1 METTEAVE
9 QQADNGAGAGAD
21 VTPISN
27 VPEAPSITD
36 MSRVDLGGN
45 VRHISTDDLHID
57 SELDPRRYLVDAATV
72 QAMGKDIAENGQIEP
87 ILVRKL
93 EDGKYS
99 IINGR
104 TRTRAIIWA
113 NENKLTDEP
122 MTVAAV
128 VLKMDDLQALVT
140 AAKTFN
146 RTDLSPIDWGTLI
159 NKLVAEGHRKKDISL
174 ALGKTKGQITEWS
187 QMASLRPAIQQKI
200 HKGIVPW
207 NVAQGLSGMSEEE
220 QDEVVAAQIEGG
232 RDKARQVKRNIK
244 QGKAEKGEVKEAA
257 KVSLSLKELKAAFN
271 VLAGVGL
278 EEGKEYPYSEGMQ
291 KLGKL
296 LIKLAEGRMGEKALV
311 NQLRGVEL

>member
-1 METTEAVE
+1 METTSIRTEEAVVFE
-9 QQADNGAGAGAD
+9 PE

-27 VPEAPSITD
+27 VPEAASITD
-36 MSRVDLGGN
+36 MSRVELPSN
-45 VRHISTDDLHID
+45 VKHISTDDLHID
-57 SELDPRRYLVDAATV
+57 AELDPRRYLVDSATV

-104 TRTRAIIWA
+104 TRTRAVIWA

-220 QDEVVAAQIEGG
+220 QDEVVSAQIEGG
-232 RDKARQVKRNIK
+232 RDKARLVKRNIK
-244 QGKAEKGEVKEAA
+244 QRKADKSGGEAA

-278 EEGKEYPYSEGMQ
+278 EEGKDYPYSEGMQ